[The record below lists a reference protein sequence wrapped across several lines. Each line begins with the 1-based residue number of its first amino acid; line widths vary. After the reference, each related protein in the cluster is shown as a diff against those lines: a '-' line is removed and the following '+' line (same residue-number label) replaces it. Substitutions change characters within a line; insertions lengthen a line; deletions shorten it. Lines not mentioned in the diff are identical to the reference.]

1 MLGLPTDTA
10 CYVHRL
16 RQALGRGSCTTGIPS
31 TARPTQK
38 AKIAV
43 GSLQLLCPLFLFLE
57 KDKGC
62 TILSLATTN
71 KHGLFLKGGNLSV
84 LIFLTGFV
92 YQCFLMLTFSPLCTD
107 IVLGMLLLLK
117 GKEEVKEERYGVWS
131 MRTEFGVFLR
141 SYLPSP
147 IRNCSNLSPFLTPVS
162 CLGIRKKLI
171 LILRNGHLDN
181 SMENIL

>member
-1 MLGLPTDTA
+1 MLVSRLYKYQGTRSSYSSSAETHRDQHSSSHTVRHWRKVLGLPTDTA

-31 TARPTQK
+31 TVRPTQK

-84 LIFLTGFV
+84 LIFLTGF
-92 YQCFLMLTFSPLCTD
+92 FFSMFSHAYIFPPLYRYCSWDAATSQ
-107 IVLGMLLLLK
+107 GQGGSK
-117 GKEEVKEERYGVWS
+117 GRKIWGVEYENRIW
-131 MRTEFGVFLR
+131 G
-141 SYLPSP
+141 LP
-147 IRNCSNLSPFLTPVS
+147 
-162 CLGIRKKLI
+162 
-171 LILRNGHLDN
+171 
-181 SMENIL
+181 